1 MRKQRDKWIVSG
13 ERLTTVTN
21 EKTDGLGRLPL
32 SVFYNE
38 RKKHDYGRSARGTR
52 KIWY

>member
-21 EKTDGLGRLPL
+21 EGTDGLGRLP
-32 SVFYNE
+32 SVSLLQ
-38 RKKHDYGRSARGTR
+38 RKEKCLKKPTV
-52 KIWY
+52 